1 METIST
7 PTVRY
12 FSDTDL
18 TRLHPEKVPKHVA
31 LILDGNRRYAKKQ
44 NLFVFQGH
52 QAGADIILDI
62 VKAGKELGIKT
73 MTLFVFS
80 TENWNRSVIEVSA
93 LMQLFENFILRNI
106 PEMLANQIRFDTIG
120 DISRFPDGVKNAI
133 AKASEATKEC
143 KGVTALFAMNYGA
156 RNEILRA
163 VKKIAALA
171 KSGEIDPNLLTEDMI
186 TSQLDTSG
194 YPDPDLLIRT
204 AGVQRISN
212 FLLWQLSYAELY
224 ITEVLW
230 PEFTPHHLLE
240 AAVEFQTRERRLGA

>member
-1 METIST
+1 METLST
-7 PTVRY
+7 PITRY
-12 FSDTDL
+12 FSELDL
-18 TRLHPEKVPKHVA
+18 NRLQQVKVPRHIA
-31 LILDGNRRYAKKQ
+31 LILDGNRRYAKKK

-93 LMQLFENFILRNI
+93 LMQLFESFILRNI
-106 PEMLANQIRFDTIG
+106 PEMLVNQIRFDTIG
-120 DISRFPDGVKNAI
+120 EIARFPEGVKAAI
-133 AKASEATKEC
+133 VKAREATKDC
-143 KGVTALFAMNYGA
+143 TGVTALFAMNYGA

-163 VKKIAALA
+163 VQKIAADVKEDAL
-171 KSGEIDPNLLTEDMI
+171 DPKALTEESI
-186 TSQLDTSG
+186 GSYLDTAG

-230 PEFTPHHLLE
+230 PEFTPHHLLD
-240 AAVEFQTRERRLGA
+240 AVVEFQTRERRLGA

>member
-1 METIST
+1 METLST
-7 PTVRY
+7 PTTRY
-12 FSDTDL
+12 YSDLDL
-18 TRLHPEKVPKHVA
+18 NRLQRGKVPRHIA
-31 LILDGNRRYAKKQ
+31 LILDGNRRFAKKK

-93 LMQLFENFILRNI
+93 LMQLFESFILGNI

-120 DISRFPDGVKNAI
+120 DISRFPEGVKAAI
-133 AKASEATKEC
+133 AKAREATKDC
-143 KGVTALFAMNYGA
+143 TGVTALFAMNYGA
-156 RNEILRA
+156 RDEILRA
-163 VKKIAALA
+163 VKKIAGLVKA
-171 KSGEIDPNLLTEDMI
+171 GTVDPEALTEEKMG
-186 TSQLDTSG
+186 SYLDTSK

-204 AGVQRISN
+204 AGVQRMSN

-240 AAVEFQTRERRLGA
+240 AVVEFQTRERRLGA